1 MPVLTEIVSASSA
14 TFRGTLVFA
23 IILLPLYLRRRNTEM
38 IGSLVVPVETL
49 QSLATIERHSVHWTN
64 DATLPSV
71 VATFPKSH
79 CGKLEKSD
87 SSVLFE
93 VHKDSDGE
101 VADSTTALADVAPHK
116 IPQHGQGHL
125 SSLENDMGHLFWIM
139 GASNI

>member
-1 MPVLTEIVSASSA
+1 MSQ
-14 TFRGTLVFA
+14 
-23 IILLPLYLRRRNTEM
+23 RRRNTEM

-49 QSLATIERHSVHWTN
+49 QSMATIERHCVNWTS

-87 SSVLFE
+87 SFALVE

-101 VADSTTALADVAPHK
+101 VTDSSTALADVAPHK
-116 IPQHGQGHL
+116 MPQYGQGHL
-125 SSLENDMGHLFWIM
+125 SLENDIGYLFWIV